1 MSFRKD
7 WEAHEKALARM
18 AIKPKIFKG
27 DLGDALDAWEAANRA
42 VEKDKAND
50 PKALKK
56 LKEARTEKY
65 TNVKGIMGIYSNY
78 LTGLEKKSDA
88 ETTPMQRTVIAPAL
102 EFLGLV
108 IGVMGKPE
116 NKQ

>member
-1 MSFRKD
+1 MSYRKD

-27 DLGDALDAWEAANRA
+27 DLGDAYDAWEKADQTVR
-42 VEKDKAND
+42 KDKASD

-65 TNVKGIMGIYSNY
+65 TNAALIINTYSQY
-78 LTGLEKKSDA
+78 LTGLQKKSDA
-88 ETTPMQRTVIAPAL
+88 ETTPMQRTVIEPAL
-102 EFLGLV
+102 DFLGFT
-108 IGVMGKPE
+108 MGTMRMPE